1 MKLLILTTL
10 LVIVVFTFL
19 LINYNSYHSNESFQ
33 NTGYSQC
40 VFMPTTINGGFGS
53 LLACKDYCRNPDKY
67 GGFGCALSREK
78 VCENICKN
86 CTDTQMCRWNTTEPA
101 LTENKVPKK
110 IELEYIIRDN
120 NVLLRWEKP
129 ESSEPLDFY
138 SIIIRDSRYP
148 SESEIELNNEVN
160 VDFVEHLIT
169 ELRPLRTYYITIYGR
184 NRFGYSKESNSVRVQ
199 LPYRGNTGYTGFAL
213 PTSNPIMLEDLRNQ
227 LRQSLTNNNQ
237 QRNVHID
244 QDRPLSP
251 LEILTLYNQQKNT
264 ISDEINI
271 DFNVNMAE

>member
-1 MKLLILTTL
+1 MKLLILTCL

-19 LINYNSYHSNESFQ
+19 LMNYNSYHSNESFQ
-33 NTGYSQC
+33 NTGYSAC
-40 VFMPTTINGGFGS
+40 VFSPPNVDGEFGS
-53 LLACKDYCRNPDKY
+53 LLACKDYCRNPDNNSSF
-67 GGFGCALSREK
+67 GGALCGEK
-78 VCENICKN
+78 ICESICKN
-86 CTDTQMCRWNTTEPA
+86 CTDSQMCRWNTTEPT

-169 ELRPLRTYYITIYGR
+169 
-184 NRFGYSKESNSVRVQ
+184 
-199 LPYRGNTGYTGFAL
+199 
-213 PTSNPIMLEDLRNQ
+213 
-227 LRQSLTNNNQ
+227 
-237 QRNVHID
+237 
-244 QDRPLSP
+244 
-251 LEILTLYNQQKNT
+251 
-264 ISDEINI
+264 
-271 DFNVNMAE
+271 